1 MNENMETVVN
11 TEGNIKIADDVIASI
26 AAIAAGEVEGVASLG
41 GSLDISDLLGKKQT
55 IARGIKIGYADDAVM
70 IDMTVFMKYG
80 VIVIDTAKKIQESVS
95 NAIESMTGKKVACVN
110 VTVGGIAFEN
120 TAE

>member
-1 MNENMETVVN
+1 MNETMESAVL

-41 GSLDISDLLGKKQT
+41 GGLDISELLGKKQP
-55 IARGIKIGYADDAVM
+55 IARGIKISYADANVIVD
-70 IDMTVFMKYG
+70 ITVYLKYG
-80 VIVIDTAKKIQESVS
+80 VVVVDTAKKIQENVL

-110 VTVGGIAFEN
+110 VTVGGIVIEK

>member
-41 GSLDISDLLGKKQT
+41 GGIDISELLGKKQP
-55 IARGIKIGYADDAVM
+55 IARGIKISYAEDAVV
-70 IDMTVFMKYG
+70 IDMTVLVKYG
-80 VIVIDTAKKIQESVS
+80 VIVIDTAKKIQESVA